1 MLAVHVH
8 KAPAVVLEKLSNLFD
23 SLHSL
28 KNRFETS
35 ANNVAD
41 KMMQRTL
48 RSVAQESCQYANELS
63 GQIQSMGGDPSKYFN
78 TNDCTVM
85 NGEEMPNTD
94 TYVIDNELIKRC
106 TDKEVEMIKAYRD
119 VLNESNLYTDLRNMV
134 RYQLNGIM
142 YGFLQIKLLDLHD

>member
-23 SLHSL
+23 TLHSMRS
-28 KNRFETS
+28 KFERS
-35 ANNVAD
+35 ANATTD

-63 GQIQSMGGDPSKYFN
+63 SQIQSMGGDPDKYFN
-78 TNDCTVM
+78 SSDCSIVDKTEAPMAEQQAVDEDM
-85 NGEEMPNTD
+85 
-94 TYVIDNELIKRC
+94 IKQC
-106 TDKEVEMIKAYRD
+106 TDQEMEMIKAYRE
-119 VLNESNLYTDLRNMV
+119 VLNDSNLYSDLRNMV

-142 YGFLQIKLLDLHD
+142 YGFLQIKLLNN

>member
-23 SLHSL
+23 SLHSM
-28 KNRFETS
+28 KVRFEKS
-35 ANNVAD
+35 ANSVAD
-41 KMMQRTL
+41 KMIQRTL

-63 GQIQSMGGDPSKYFN
+63 SQIQSMGGDPSKYFN
-78 TNDCTVM
+78 TNDCSIRDGSEAPM
-85 NGEEMPNTD
+85 TD
-94 TYVIDNELIKRC
+94 EFDIDGDVLKQC

-119 VLNESNLYTDLRNMV
+119 VLNESNLYSDLRNMV

-142 YGFLQIKLLDLHD
+142 YGFLQIKLLNN